1 MVWNEED
8 QKYID
13 EIKEM
18 LPKIQ
23 EKFEKLAKMDIS
35 ENLIGFFDE
44 WVWLG
49 NTLDELESSEEFIEE
64 TLRGN

>member
-1 MVWNEED
+1 
-8 QKYID
+8 
-13 EIKEM
+13 M

-23 EKFEKLAKMDIS
+23 EKFEKLAKMDIP

-49 NTLDELESSEEFIEE
+49 NTLDELESSEEYIKKH
-64 TLRGN
+64 

>member
-13 EIKEM
+13 EIREM

-23 EKFEKLAKMDIS
+23 EKFEKLVKMDIP

-44 WVWLG
+44 WVLLG
-49 NTLDELESSEEFIEE
+49 NTLDELEDTEKYLEKM
-64 TLRGN
+64 RRN

>member
-13 EIKEM
+13 EIREM

-23 EKFEKLAKMDIS
+23 EKFEKLAKMDIP

-49 NTLDELESSEEFIEE
+49 NTLDELESSEEFIKKH
-64 TLRGN
+64 